1 LYYIQY
7 LNAKA
12 YMAGYHLT
20 DEEWVESWN
29 KIGSPAE
36 FAKIHKIAVR
46 NVMARRRSIE
56 NRLGISL
63 DTFNSQ
69 NPAYVKKVD
78 QAPHNVRRGID
89 VDKVKRVIVFSDAHF
104 TDTTTTAFKAL
115 LLMIKT
121 FQPEVIINN
130 GDSFDGQV
138 LSRFPSINFDQKPTV
153 LEELNACR
161 YHLDEIEKVRPAGCR
176 LIWTLGNHDMR
187 YESWLVNKVP
197 EYSGVDGFSLKYH
210 FPNWETCWSFWIGE
224 NTVVKHRYKG
234 GRTAGYSNLVGAGGS
249 TNIITGHTHVL
260 CCSPITGYQGTFW
273 GVQTGCLADPMSST
287 FEYCEDG
294 PKDWRSG
301 FVMLSFDKGRM
312 LMPELIM
319 VSDEQNGEFEFRGCI
334 NKV

>member
-1 LYYIQY
+1 
-7 LNAKA
+7 
-12 YMAGYHLT
+12 MASNRLT
-20 DEEWVESWN
+20 DEQWIASWN
-29 KIGSPAE
+29 QIGSPGE
-36 FAKIHKIAVR
+36 FARVNGIAIR

-56 NRLGISL
+56 NRLGIKL

-69 NPAYVKKVD
+69 NPAYLKKVD

-104 TDTTTTAFKAL
+104 TDTPTVAFKAL
-115 LLMIKT
+115 LAMIKK
-121 FQPEVIINN
+121 FKPEVIICN
-130 GDSFDGQV
+130 GDAFDGQV

-161 YHLDEIEKVRPAGCR
+161 YHLDEIEKIRPAGCR

-197 EYSGVDGFSLKYH
+197 EYSGVDGFSLKFH
-210 FPNWETCWSFWIGE
+210 FPHWETCWSFWVGE
-224 NTVVKHRYKG
+224 NTVVKHRLRG
-234 GRTAGYSNLVGAGGS
+234 GRTAGYSNLQASGC
-249 TNIITGHTHVL
+249 NIITGHTHVL
-260 CCSPITGYQGTFW
+260 CASPLTNYQGTYW

-301 FVMLSFDKGRM
+301 FVMLSFDQGRM

-319 VSDEQNGEFEFRGCI
+319 VSNENTGEYEFRGEI
-334 NKV
+334 HKV

>member
-1 LYYIQY
+1 MKNSKKSDDDFIALWKK
-7 LNAKA
+7 L
-12 YMAGYHLT
+12 
-20 DEEWVESWN
+20 
-29 KIGSPAE
+29 GSPTLVGKELGVNPRTALT
-36 FAKIHKIAVR
+36 
-46 NVMARRRSIE
+46 RRRNLEIRYKIE
-56 NRLGISL
+56 LP
-63 DTFNSQ
+63 THNSQ
-69 NPAYVKKVD
+69 RDEKKEKPKKID
-78 QAPHNVRRGID
+78 LAAHNVRRGID
-89 VDKVKRVIVFSDAHF
+89 IDKVKRVIVFSDAHF

-115 LLMIKT
+115 LMMIDT
-121 FQPEVIINN
+121 FKPEVIICN
-130 GDSFDGQV
+130 GDAFDGQV
-138 LSRFPSINFDQKPTV
+138 LSRFPSINYDQKPTV
-153 LEELNACR
+153 LEELKACR

-187 YESWLVNKVP
+187 YEAWLVNKVP

-224 NTVVKHRYKG
+224 ETVVKHRYKG
-234 GRTAGYSNLVGAGGS
+234 GRTAGYSNLMAAGN

-260 CCSPITGYQGTFW
+260 CVSPISGYQGTFF

-287 FEYCEDG
+287 FEYCEDS

-301 FVMLSFDKGRM
+301 FVMLSFDQGRM